1 MFRAAIS
8 QTTTSSWELPAEI
21 DRACEH
27 GFDRLSLWRPKL
39 SNVGSAAAARMLR
52 SAGVQP
58 SSLQW
63 AGGFTGGDGR
73 SFTESVA
80 DALEAIDA
88 AAEVGS
94 PVLVVHGGCRGGH
107 TLAHARRLLLQALEL
122 IAPAAAA
129 AGVILAL
136 KPLHPAAVRSSL
148 VRTPGDA
155 LEIVAAAGHASVR
168 LALDLWHIAEDSDL
182 LGLLPAVAPVTALV
196 QVADRAGP
204 PTQDLDRLPSGRGTL
219 PLEWIAALLV
229 EHGYT
234 GDFEFDP
241 VGECVEE
248 RGYEGILADARRTA
262 DAWLEGLTA
271 PADVPSGPR
280 IMAARA
286 AGALA
291 TRGVGSQFRP
301 AGSRRSH
308 ASSQVVSPG

>member
-8 QTTTSSWELPAEI
+8 QTTTSRWELPAEI

-39 SNVGSAAAARMLR
+39 SNVGAAAAARMLR

-63 AGGFTGGDGR
+63 TGGFTGGDGR
-73 SFTESVA
+73 SFAESVA

-107 TLAHARRLLLQALEL
+107 TLAHARRLLMQALDR

-136 KPLHPAAVRSSL
+136 KPLNPAAVRSSL
-148 VRTPGDA
+148 VRNPGEG
-155 LEIVAAAGHASVR
+155 LEIVAAMGHPFLR

-196 QVADRAGP
+196 QVADRTGP
-204 PTQDLDRLPSGRGTL
+204 PTQDLDRLPTGRGSL
-219 PLEWIAALLV
+219 PLERIATLLV

-271 PADVPSGPR
+271 PADVPCGPR
-280 IMAARA
+280 MVAARA
-286 AGALA
+286 SGSLA
-291 TRGVGSQFRP
+291 TRGGGGQFRP